1 MQFFVHK
8 LFSYRPCKPRSPLL
22 RVACGL
28 MGLAVLALLLVFGL
42 FIGLGMLLFAAVRRF
57 QRGPRPVAPSV
68 PDALDGEYTVVNK
81 VNTPSLSLR

>member
-28 MGLAVLALLLVFGL
+28 MGLAVLALLLVFAL
-42 FIGLGMLLFAAVRRF
+42 MPYLLSRRL
-57 QRGPRPVAPSV
+57 P
-68 PDALDGEYTVVNK
+68 
-81 VNTPSLSLR
+81 